1 MTPEE
6 FSCPMP
12 PLRKTMTPE
21 EFSRQMPKLS
31 NNPLPFKPPF
41 IFNGLSS
48 RVFPLRANL
57 DALQRLC
64 NGYLNFVPESVG
76 RFRASVPYVFLSVLD
91 YGQVAESRGLG
102 WFAQTEVFFAVSLE
116 WYKKVNGRWVFH
128 DWATIT
134 PFIYVNDNYSV
145 PLGRTVSGFPKVLA
159 KVTAVDSEWVRD
171 PLAPITLARVETE
184 VFPAAYAGRRL
195 ESRVFMEVKRE
206 APMSNLR
213 VPMDPRSPAAPWTVA
228 SNIADALGGF
238 GRDALWLAQALR
250 IFPQVPA
257 GQMPG
262 MLPEMLARMAPALA
276 PGGPGMVTNSL
287 NLKQFR
293 RADQPENLCYQA
305 LTNGPMI
312 TSAFNGGGLLGEERT
327 LLGDL
332 SGGHSIQLHEYA
344 TLPIARTLGLEVS
357 RRWKDGGVDVAE
369 IKPVIPFWM
378 DVNVSMQPSLNLAW
392 RGQEGVWR
400 DNAGSALP
408 PDEAPAAP
416 AVVPPPPPKFYPS
429 LSSAIEAITGPF
441 RYTGTTFRV
450 LPLLAMKDKLQA
462 FLDKS
467 INDALKDPVFG
478 ADGKCHRMR
487 MSVWARPRTP
497 VNKWG
502 WHDTDETIP
511 REENWIGGQYA
522 YVYMAAASFKGVTST
537 TNNVGDWAKFE
548 LSFLVPVCWE
558 RETAPDQWVTEGV
571 GVVPAYFFVDD
582 CIATA
587 SRFEVQGIDARTAD
601 FVQAGSVWMSDE
613 AEEDNPRQT
622 LLRMDAEVWAALE
635 SGQQAMVQPL
645 VEIVQNEDNAGLG
658 RLAAQDKAFAWAEAL
673 RLELGTK
680 KGAKARFP
688 QYAKVARALA
698 LELLGN
704 QAPLAM
710 YSLKQFR
717 DAGDPDKACFQSL
730 VRVSRQLQEV
740 VDVCE
745 IEETLTVRIHDFP
758 NLDIVNTLGLVAT
771 CLENNGAGVLYS
783 AQAIRPF
790 YVRGTMVEPLA
801 EQLMTRTGWPVWEL
815 DAKAFG
821 GRLGSAPAEGCRLV
835 VNLEAENQ
843 QDRADPCHMGALMFN
858 ARTQNNEHDPN
869 KQPISASDARHALKV
884 IDPQMVIESVLSR
897 EWGNADS
904 SARWR
909 RARRDLVAAA
919 AGLPRGGKLR
929 PAAEAAMY
937 RALIH
942 QQMAL
947 QGASE
952 KLKQDA
958 EVVIVAQD
966 FISRIRVDMETYF
979 DTLAPWLLMDYED
992 WAHTTEGKKPDDPT
1006 LLEASRQLLISLVL
1020 FKQLTIAG
1028 EPSNRNYLDQQVG
1041 GFANKL
1047 NELLD
1052 GPLAKLVS
1060 ADGFKSLS
1068 GTEGLLRVKAATEPL
1083 REAVTMARKLSSSQ
1097 REAMLNTLSRAW
1109 QKPDFCIRRDA
1120 VSSERDRL
1128 LTTMGSWDEDWYFGK
1143 RFDDVKPESKPTKKP
1158 TQKPTIQTAIQT
1170 TIQPT
1175 IRPTK
1180 KPTKQPT
1187 KKSTKKPTKKVSP

>member
-1 MTPEE
+1 
-6 FSCPMP
+6 
-12 PLRKTMTPE
+12 
-21 EFSRQMPKLS
+21 
-31 NNPLPFKPPF
+31 
-41 IFNGLSS
+41 
-48 RVFPLRANL
+48 
-57 DALQRLC
+57 
-64 NGYLNFVPESVG
+64 
-76 RFRASVPYVFLSVLD
+76 VPYVFLSVLD

-116 WYKKVNGRWVFH
+116 WYKKVNGHWVFH

-159 KVTAVDSEWVRD
+159 KVTAVESDWIRD
-171 PLAPITLARVETE
+171 PLAPVTLARVETE

-206 APMSNLR
+206 APMSNMR
-213 VPMDPRSPAAPWTVA
+213 VPFDPRSPAAPWTVA

-293 RADQPENLCYQA
+293 RADKPEELSYQA

-327 LLGDL
+327 LLGDM
-332 SGGHSIQLHEYA
+332 SGGHSIQLHEYS

-369 IKPVIPFWM
+369 IKPVMPFWM

-400 DNAGSALP
+400 DNAGQALP
-408 PDEAPAAP
+408 LDESPAAP
-416 AVVPPPPPKFYPS
+416 ATVPPPPPKFYPS

-467 INDALKDPVFG
+467 INEALKADVIG
-478 ADGKCHRMR
+478 VDGKSHRMR
-487 MSVWARPRTP
+487 MSVWARPKTP

-502 WHDTDETIP
+502 WFDVDNQTDP
-511 REENWIGGQYA
+511 RKDNWIGGQYA
-522 YVYMAAASFKGVTST
+522 YVYMAATSFRGVTSA

-558 RETAPDQWVTEGV
+558 RETAPGQWVTEGV

-582 CIATA
+582 CVATA
-587 SRFEVQGIDARTAD
+587 SRFEVQGIDARTAN
-601 FVQAGSVWMSDE
+601 FVQTGSVWMSDE
-613 AEEDNPRQT
+613 AEEDKPRQT

-645 VEIVQNEDNAGLG
+645 VEIVQNEENAGLG

-688 QYAKVARALA
+688 HHAKVARALA

-730 VRVSRQLQEV
+730 VRVSRHLQEV

-801 EQLMTRTGWPVWEL
+801 EQLMTRTGVPLWEL
-815 DAKAFG
+815 DPKATS
-821 GRLGSAPAEGCRLV
+821 GRLGSSPADDCKLV
-835 VNLEAENQ
+835 ANLESENQ

-858 ARTQNNEHDPN
+858 ARAQHRDSDAN
-869 KQPISASDARHALKV
+869 KKPISAEQARQALAV

-897 EWGNADS
+897 EWGNADTG
-904 SARWR
+904 ARWR
-909 RARRDLVAAA
+909 RARRELRAAA

-929 PAAEAAMY
+929 PKAEANLY
-937 RALIH
+937 RSLID
-942 QQMAL
+942 QQVAL
-947 QGASE
+947 QGFP
-952 KLKQDA
+952 KPLKKAIDQ
-958 EVVIVAQD
+958 VIVAQEL
-966 FISRIRVDMETYF
+966 ISGHRFLMETHF
-979 DTLAPWLLMDYED
+979 DALAPWLLQDTQDLRAAGSGMEVDE
-992 WAHTTEGKKPDDPT
+992 TT
-1006 LLEASRQLLISLVL
+1006 LLDASRQLLASLVL
-1020 FKQLTIAG
+1020 FQNLTIQG
-1028 EPSNRNYLDQQVG
+1028 EPSNKNYLDQQVG
-1041 GFANKL
+1041 GYANKL
-1047 NELLD
+1047 NELLA
-1052 GPLAKLVS
+1052 GPLSSLVS
-1060 ADGFKSLS
+1060 AKGVAKLSNADGLPQ
-1068 GTEGLLRVKAATEPL
+1068 VKAASEPL
-1083 REAVTMARKLSSSQ
+1083 REAVAMARKLASSQ

-1143 RFDDVKPESKPTKKP
+1143 RFDDVKPEPKPTEKAAP
-1158 TQKPTIQTAIQT
+1158 
-1170 TIQPT
+1170 
-1175 IRPTK
+1175 
-1180 KPTKQPT
+1180 
-1187 KKSTKKPTKKVSP
+1187 

>member
-1 MTPEE
+1 MTPEA
-6 FSCPMP
+6 F
-12 PLRKTMTPE
+12 T
-21 EFSRQMPKLS
+21 RQLPKLS

-41 IFNGLSS
+41 VFNGLSS

-64 NGYLNFVPESVG
+64 NGYMNFVPESVG

-116 WYKKVNGRWVFH
+116 WYKKVDGRWVFH

-159 KVTAVDSEWVRD
+159 NVTAVDSAWVRD
-171 PLAPITLARVETE
+171 PLAPVTLARVETK

-195 ESRVFMEVKRE
+195 ESRVFLEVKRE

-213 VPMDPRSPAAPWTVA
+213 VPFDPRSPAAPWTVA

-293 RADQPENLCYQA
+293 RADKPEELSYQA

-312 TSAFNGGGLLGEERT
+312 THAFNGGGLLGEERT
-327 LLGDL
+327 LLGDM
-332 SGGHSIQLHEYA
+332 SGGHSILLHEYA
-344 TLPIARTLGLEVS
+344 SLPIARTLGLEVQ

-369 IKPVIPFWM
+369 LKPVMPFWM

-392 RGQEGVWR
+392 RGQQGVWFN
-400 DNAGSALP
+400 DGGVPLP
-408 PDEAPAAP
+408 ADDAPPAAAAA
-416 AVVPPPPPKFYPS
+416 AVPVPPPRFFPS

-441 RYTGTTFRV
+441 RFTGTTFRV
-450 LPLLAMKDKLQA
+450 LPLLAYKDKLQA

-467 INDALKDPVFG
+467 INEALQDPVVS
-478 ADGKCHRMR
+478 ADGRSHRMR
-487 MSVWARPRTP
+487 MRLWSRPKTP
-497 VNKWG
+497 VNKWA
-502 WHDTDETIP
+502 WFNPEVQTDP
-511 REENWIGGQYA
+511 RDDNWIGGEHA
-522 YVYMAAASFKGVTST
+522 YVYMAATSFKGVTSA

-558 RETAPDQWVTEGV
+558 REASKDQWVTEGV

-582 CIATA
+582 CIAA
-587 SRFEVQGIDARTAD
+587 SSRFEVQGIDARTAN
-601 FVQAGSVWMSDE
+601 FVQPGSVWMSDQ
-613 AEEDNPRQT
+613 AEEDEPRQT
-622 LLRMDAEVWAALE
+622 LLRMDAEVWTALE
-635 SGQQAMVQPL
+635 AGQQAMVQPL

-658 RLAAQDKAFAWAEAL
+658 QLAAQDKAFAWAEAL
-673 RLELGTK
+673 RLEQGTK

-688 QYAKVARALA
+688 HHAKVARALA

-717 DAGDPDKACFQSL
+717 DTADPDKACFQSL
-730 VRVSRQLQEV
+730 VRVSRHLQEV

-745 IEETLTVRIHDFP
+745 IEETLAVRFHDFP
-758 NLDIVNTLGLVAT
+758 NLDIVNSLGLVAT
-771 CLENNGAGVLYS
+771 CLPNDGAGVLYS

-790 YVRGTMVEPLA
+790 YVRGTLVEPLA
-801 EQLMTRTGWPVWEL
+801 EQLLTRTGGPRWEL
-815 DAKAFG
+815 DPLACS
-821 GRLGSAPAEGCRLV
+821 GRLGSAPVQGSPALV
-835 VNLEAENQ
+835 VNFEAEHQ
-843 QDRADPCHMGALMFN
+843 QDRANPCHMGALMFN
-858 ARTQNNEHDPN
+858 ARTQGHENDVN
-869 KQPISASDARHALKV
+869 KRPISKDQARQALKV
-884 IDPQMVIESVLSR
+884 IDPQMVIDSVLSR
-897 EWGNADS
+897 EWGNADAG
-904 SARWR
+904 ARWR
-909 RARRDLVAAA
+909 QAQRALVTAAT
-919 AGLPRGGKLR
+919 GLPLGGPLK

-937 RALIH
+937 RNLID
-942 QQMAL
+942 QQAAR
-947 QGASE
+947 QGFPE
-952 KLKQDA
+952 KLASAA
-958 EVVIVAQD
+958 ELVIKSQAD
-966 FISRIRVDMETYF
+966 FSQERMLMEVHF
-979 DTLAPWLLMDYED
+979 DTLAPWLLMDAQELSK
-992 WAHTTEGKKPDDPT
+992 AAPGQGPDSANALAACT
-1006 LLEASRQLLISLVL
+1006 ALLASLQRIQRLKIM
-1020 FKQLTIAG
+1020 G

-1041 GFANKL
+1041 GFAVKL
-1047 NELLD
+1047 GELLD
-1052 GPLAKLVS
+1052 RTLAKLTPGKGKNQPSSEETLHLVI
-1060 ADGFKSLS
+1060 
-1068 GTEGLLRVKAATEPL
+1068 EAAEPL
-1083 REAVTMARKLSSSQ
+1083 REAVAMARQLCHSQ
-1097 REAMLNTLSRAW
+1097 REALHNTLSRAW

-1120 VSSERDRL
+1120 VSSERDLL
-1128 LTTMGSWDEDWYFGK
+1128 LTIMGSWDEDWYFGK
-1143 RFDDVKPESKPTKKP
+1143 RFDDIKPEPTP
-1158 TQKPTIQTAIQT
+1158 TTQGPT
-1170 TIQPT
+1170 P
-1175 IRPTK
+1175 
-1180 KPTKQPT
+1180 
-1187 KKSTKKPTKKVSP
+1187 

>member
-1 MTPEE
+1 
-6 FSCPMP
+6 
-12 PLRKTMTPE
+12 MTPE

-64 NGYLNFVPESVG
+64 NGYMNFVPESVG

-159 KVTAVDSEWVRD
+159 KVTAVDSEWIRD
-171 PLAPITLARVETE
+171 PLAPVTLARVETE

-206 APMSNLR
+206 APMSNMR
-213 VPMDPRSPAAPWTVA
+213 VPFDPRSPAAPWTVA
-228 SNIADALGGF
+228 SHIADALGGF

-250 IFPQVPA
+250 IFPQVPG

-293 RADQPENLCYQA
+293 CAEKPEELSYQA

-332 SGGHSIQLHEYA
+332 SGGHSIQLHEYS
-344 TLPIARTLGLEVS
+344 TLPIARTLGLEVQ

-369 IKPVIPFWM
+369 IKPVMPFWM

-392 RGQEGVWR
+392 RGQEGIWR
-400 DNAGSALP
+400 DNSGAPLP
-408 PDEAPAAP
+408 ADETPAAP
-416 AVVPPPPPKFYPS
+416 VAAPPPPPRFYPS

-467 INDALKDPVFG
+467 INDALQDPVLG
-478 ADGKCHRMR
+478 ADGKSHRMR
-487 MSVWARPRTP
+487 MRVWARPKTP
-497 VNKWG
+497 VNQWG
-502 WHDTDETIP
+502 WFDVQQQTQP
-511 REENWIGGQYA
+511 REENWINGKYA
-522 YVYMAAASFKGVTST
+522 YVYMAAASFKGVTSA
-537 TNNVGDWAKFE
+537 TNNVGDWARFE

-558 RETAPDQWVTEGV
+558 RETSPNRWVTEGV

-587 SRFEVQGIDARTAD
+587 SRFEVQGIDARTAN
-601 FVQAGSVWMSDE
+601 FVQPGSVWMSDQ
-613 AEEDNPRQT
+613 AEEDDPRQT
-622 LLRMDAEVWAALE
+622 LLRMDAEVWTALE

-680 KGAKARFP
+680 KGAKALFP
-688 QYAKVARALA
+688 QHAKVARALA

-717 DAGDPDKACFQSL
+717 DAGDPDKACFQSM
-730 VRVSRQLQEV
+730 VRVSRHLQEV
-740 VDVCE
+740 VDICE

-758 NLDIVNTLGLVAT
+758 NLDIVNTLGLLAT

-801 EQLMTRTGWPVWEL
+801 EQLMSRTGTPIWTMAPS
-815 DAKAFG
+815 ACS
-821 GRLGSAPAEGCRLV
+821 GRLGSAPTRDSPQLV

-858 ARTQNNEHDPN
+858 ARTQNKESDEH
-869 KQPISASDARHALKV
+869 KRPIDVADARRALAV

-897 EWGNADS
+897 EWGNADAG
-904 SARWR
+904 ARWR
-909 RARRDLVAAA
+909 KARRELVAAA
-919 AGLPRGGKLR
+919 AGLPRGGQLR
-929 PAAEAAMY
+929 PAAEAALYM
-937 RALIH
+937 ALVH

-947 QGASE
+947 QGFPKPLE
-952 KLKQDA
+952 KSVEEVIEAQKKTSKLRVELETHFDA
-958 EVVIVAQD
+958 
-966 FISRIRVDMETYF
+966 
-979 DTLAPWLLMDYED
+979 LGPWLLIDDED
-992 WAHTTEGKKPDDPT
+992 PNSGQPMQGEGLDDNS
-1006 LLEASRQLLISLVL
+1006 LLEAARNLLVSIQE
-1020 FKQLTIAG
+1020 FKGLRIRG
-1028 EPSNRNYLDQQVG
+1028 EPSNSNYLDQQVG
-1041 GFANKL
+1041 GYATKL
-1047 NELLD
+1047 HELLK
-1052 GPLAKLVS
+1052 GPLAALVS
-1060 ADGFKSLS
+1060 EQGQQVLS
-1068 GTEGLLRVKAATEPL
+1068 TVEGLQQVKAATKPL
-1083 REAVTMARKLSSSQ
+1083 REAVSMARKLASSQ

-1143 RFDDVKPESKPTKKP
+1143 RFDDIHPES
-1158 TQKPTIQTAIQT
+1158 
-1170 TIQPT
+1170 
-1175 IRPTK
+1175 RPTRK
-1180 KPTKQPT
+1180 ATP
-1187 KKSTKKPTKKVSP
+1187 

>member
-1 MTPEE
+1 M
-6 FSCPMP
+6 
-12 PLRKTMTPE
+12 TMTPD
-21 EFSRQMPKLS
+21 EFTRQLPLLA

-41 IFNGLSS
+41 VFNGLSS

-64 NGYLNFVPESVG
+64 NGYMNFVPESVG

-91 YGQVAESRGLG
+91 YGQVAEARGLG
-102 WFAQTEVFFAVSLE
+102 WFAQTEVFFAVSLD

-159 KVTAVDSEWVRD
+159 NVTAVDSAWVRD

-195 ESRVFMEVKRE
+195 ESRVFLEVKRE
-206 APMSNLR
+206 APMSNMR
-213 VPMDPRSPAAPWTVA
+213 VPFDPRSPAAPWTVA

-293 RADQPENLCYQA
+293 RADKPEELSYQA
-305 LTNGPMI
+305 LTNGPMV
-312 TSAFNGGGLLGEERT
+312 THAFNGGGLLGEERT

-344 TLPIARTLGLEVS
+344 TLPIARTLGLEVQ

-369 IKPVIPFWM
+369 LKPVMPFWM

-400 DNAGSALP
+400 DNTGSPLP
-408 PDEAPAAP
+408 ADEGPAAP
-416 AVVPPPPPKFYPS
+416 APESAAVPPPPPRFYPS

-450 LPLLAMKDKLQA
+450 LPLLAYKDKLQA

-467 INDALKDPVFG
+467 INDALKDPVLC
-478 ADGKCHRMR
+478 ADNRSHKMRMR
-487 MSVWARPRTP
+487 VWARPKTP
-497 VNKWG
+497 VNRWG
-502 WHDTDETIP
+502 WFDEQQQTQP
-511 REENWIGGQYA
+511 REENWINGQYA
-522 YVYMAAASFKGVTST
+522 YVYMAAASFKGVTSA

-558 RETAPDQWVTEGV
+558 REAAPGEWVTEGV

-582 CIATA
+582 CIAAT
-587 SRFEVQGIDARTAD
+587 SRFEVQGIDARTAT
-601 FVQAGSVWMSDE
+601 FVQPGSVWMSDQ
-613 AEEDNPRQT
+613 AEEDEPRQT
-622 LLRMDAEVWAALE
+622 LLRMDAEVWTALE

-680 KGAKARFP
+680 KGAKALFP
-688 QYAKVARALA
+688 QHAKVARALA

-704 QAPLAM
+704 QAPLAL

-730 VRVSRQLQEV
+730 VRVSRHLQEV
-740 VDVCE
+740 VDICE
-745 IEETLTVRIHDFP
+745 IEETLTVRFHDFP
-758 NLDIVNTLGLVAT
+758 NLDIVNTLGLLAT
-771 CLENNGAGVLYS
+771 CLENDGAGVLYS

-801 EQLMTRTGWPVWEL
+801 EQLMTRTGTAMWTLGP
-815 DAKAFG
+815 KAHS
-821 GRLGSAPAEGCRLV
+821 GRLGSAPTPDSPHLE

-858 ARTQNNEHDPN
+858 ARTQNKENDGN
-869 KQPISASDARHALKV
+869 KRPISIAQARQALAV

-897 EWGNADS
+897 EWGNADTG
-904 SARWR
+904 ARWR
-909 RARRDLVAAA
+909 RARLDLVSAA
-919 AGLPRGGKLR
+919 AGLPRGGELR
-929 PAAEAAMY
+929 PAAEAALY
-937 RALIH
+937 RALVD

-947 QGASE
+947 QGFPQPPKESVETVITAQELFSGFRVQLE
-952 KLKQDA
+952 SHFDA
-958 EVVIVAQD
+958 
-966 FISRIRVDMETYF
+966 
-979 DTLAPWLLMDYED
+979 LGPWLLMDD
-992 WAHTTEGKKPDDPT
+992 QDLKAATQNKGLDDAS
-1006 LLEASRQLLISLVL
+1006 LLEAARQLLASILL
-1020 FKQLTIAG
+1020 FKNLTIQG
-1028 EPSNRNYLDQQVG
+1028 EPSNSNYLDQQVG
-1041 GFANKL
+1041 GYAGKL
-1047 NELLD
+1047 NELLA
-1052 GPLAKLVS
+1052 GPLLGLVS
-1060 ADGFKSLS
+1060 KEGMKKLSTADGLQH
-1068 GTEGLLRVKAATEPL
+1068 VKAATGPL
-1083 REAVTMARKLSSSQ
+1083 REAVAMARKLCHSQ

-1120 VSSERDRL
+1120 VSSQRDRL

-1143 RFDDVKPESKPTKKP
+1143 QFDDVKPQSTPTAKG
-1158 TQKPTIQTAIQT
+1158 
-1170 TIQPT
+1170 
-1175 IRPTK
+1175 
-1180 KPTKQPT
+1180 
-1187 KKSTKKPTKKVSP
+1187 ST